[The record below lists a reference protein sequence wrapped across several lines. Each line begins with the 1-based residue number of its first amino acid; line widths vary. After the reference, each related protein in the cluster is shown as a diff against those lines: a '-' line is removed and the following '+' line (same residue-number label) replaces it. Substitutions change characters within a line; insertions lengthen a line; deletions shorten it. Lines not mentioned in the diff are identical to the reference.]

1 MILQERPFIL
11 GVSGYTP
18 LNCLDEGK
26 DRIDERFPPQKP
38 GDFKLTD
45 PVQLAQNLARVFEQ
59 LAHIARQVA
68 ERPELAKKQAE
79 TQVTPIDQVTKT
91 LGSVAQS
98 YMAEPQKLM
107 EAQTQL
113 WNRYSQLW
121 QNAWAKVL
129 GTPTEPMA
137 SPARNDK
144 RFKDRDWQENTVFD
158 FLKQFYLI
166 TSNWAQDFVKNAD
179 GLDDHT
185 RLKAK
190 FYVEQILN
198 ALSPSNFPV
207 SNPEILRA
215 TLGSNGANL
224 IEGLK
229 HFEQDMASPDGRLR
243 IKQSD
248 MTAFEIGKNIAMTPG
263 KVVFRNDTFELIQY
277 SPSVQR
283 TYEIPLL
290 IVPPWINKFYILDL
304 NPKKSFVRWATEQGL
319 TVFVVSWVNADE
331 KQGRKSFS
339 DYMREGFL
347 EAVQAVQDA
356 TGAEKINTIGYCIG
370 GTMVAAALGYM
381 AAKNDNRVSAATFFT
396 TQVDF
401 EKAGDLCVYVDDEQV
416 KWIEQRMEEKGYLAG
431 SRMADAFNLLRS
443 NDLIWSYVIN
453 NYMLGKEP
461 MPFDLLYW
469 NADSTRMP
477 AGVHSFYLRECYMA
491 NKLAQGKMILD
502 GVHIDLKKVK
512 VPVYNLAARDDH
524 IAPLPSVFKVGQF
537 FGGETKLV
545 VSGSGHIAGVVN
557 PPEARK
563 YKYWTNDAPAE
574 SLENWLKTATEHD
587 GSWWPD
593 WADWI
598 TTRSGAKVSAPVPG
612 DGKLDVLEDAPGSYV
627 TVKSE

>member
-1 MILQERPFIL
+1 M
-11 GVSGYTP
+11 SDST
-18 LNCLDEGK
+18 
-26 DRIDERFPPQKP
+26 PQKP

-45 PVQLAQNLARVFEQ
+45 PVQLAQNLARVFEHAAQ
-59 LAHIARQVA
+59 IARQIA

-91 LGSVAQS
+91 LGAVAQA

-113 WNRYSQLW
+113 WNSYSQLW
-121 QNAWAKVL
+121 QNAWAKAL

-166 TSNWAQDFVKNAD
+166 SANWAQDFVKNAD
-179 GLDDHT
+179 GLDEHT
-185 RLKAK
+185 RQKAK

-215 TLGSNGANL
+215 TLASNGANL

-229 HFEQDMASPDGRLR
+229 HLEQDMASPDGRLR

-356 TGAEKINTIGYCIG
+356 TGAEKVNTIGYCIG
-370 GTMVAAALGYM
+370 GTTGCGGAWLHG
-381 AAKNDNRVSAATFFT
+381 
-396 TQVDF
+396 
-401 EKAGDLCVYVDDEQV
+401 
-416 KWIEQRMEEKGYLAG
+416 
-431 SRMADAFNLLRS
+431 
-443 NDLIWSYVIN
+443 
-453 NYMLGKEP
+453 
-461 MPFDLLYW
+461 
-469 NADSTRMP
+469 
-477 AGVHSFYLRECYMA
+477 
-491 NKLAQGKMILD
+491 
-502 GVHIDLKKVK
+502 
-512 VPVYNLAARDDH
+512 
-524 IAPLPSVFKVGQF
+524 GQ
-537 FGGETKLV
+537 E
-545 VSGSGHIAGVVN
+545 
-557 PPEARK
+557 
-563 YKYWTNDAPAE
+563 
-574 SLENWLKTATEHD
+574 
-587 GSWWPD
+587 
-593 WADWI
+593 
-598 TTRSGAKVSAPVPG
+598 
-612 DGKLDVLEDAPGSYV
+612 
-627 TVKSE
+627 

>member
-1 MILQERPFIL
+1 M
-11 GVSGYTP
+11 SDST
-18 LNCLDEGK
+18 
-26 DRIDERFPPQKP
+26 PQKP

-45 PVQLAQNLARVFEQ
+45 PVQLAQNLARVFEHAA
-59 LAHIARQVA
+59 LIARQIA

-91 LGSVAQS
+91 LGAVAQA

-113 WNRYSQLW
+113 WNSYSQLW
-121 QNAWAKVL
+121 QNAWSTVL

-137 SPARNDK
+137 SPARTDK

-166 TSNWAQDFVKNAD
+166 SANWALDFVKNAD
-179 GLDDHT
+179 GLDEHT
-185 RLKAK
+185 RQKAK

-215 TLGSNGANL
+215 TLASNGANL

-229 HFEQDMASPDGRLR
+229 HLEQDMASPDGRLR

-356 TGAEKINTIGYCIG
+356 TGAEKVNTIGYCIG

-381 AAKNDNRVSAATFFT
+381 AAKNDNRVNAATFFT

-401 EKAGDLCVYVDDEQV
+401 EKAGDLRVYVDEEQV
-416 KWIEQRMEEKGYLAG
+416 KWIEERMEEKGYLAG

-477 AGVHSFYLRECYMA
+477 AGVHSFYLRECYLA
-491 NKLAQGKMILD
+491 NKLALGKMILD

-563 YKYWTNDAPAE
+563 YKYWTNDIPAE
-574 SLENWLKTATEHD
+574 NLETWLKTATEHD

-593 WADWI
+593 WAEWI
-598 TTRSGAKVSAPVPG
+598 TTRSGAKISAPVPG

>member
-1 MILQERPFIL
+1 M
-11 GVSGYTP
+11 SDST
-18 LNCLDEGK
+18 
-26 DRIDERFPPQKP
+26 PQKP

-68 ERPELAKKQAE
+68 ERPELAKKEAE

-91 LGSVAQS
+91 LGALAQA
-98 YMAEPQKLM
+98 YLAEPQKLM

-113 WNRYSQLW
+113 WNSYSQLW
-121 QNAWAKVL
+121 QNAWAKAL
-129 GTPTEPMA
+129 GTATEPMA

-166 TSNWAQDFVKNAD
+166 TANWAQDFVKNAD

-215 TLGSNGANL
+215 TLASNGANL

-229 HFEQDMASPDGRLR
+229 HLEQDMATPDGRLR

-290 IVPPWINKFYILDL
+290 IVPPWINKYYILDL

-319 TVFVVSWVNADE
+319 TVFMVSWVNADE
-331 KQGRKSFS
+331 MQGRKSFS
-339 DYMREGFL
+339 DYMHEGFL

-370 GTMVAAALGYM
+370 GTMVASALGYM
-381 AAKNDNRVSAATFFT
+381 AAKNDNRVNAATFFT

-443 NDLIWSYVIN
+443 NDLIWSHIIN

-461 MPFDLLYW
+461 APFDLLYW
-469 NADSTRMP
+469 NADATRMP
-477 AGVHSFYLRECYMA
+477 AGVHSFYLRECYLG
-491 NKLAQGKMILD
+491 NKLSQGKMILE
-502 GVHIDLKKVK
+502 GVHIDLTKVK

-537 FGGETKLV
+537 LGGETKLV

-574 SLENWLKTATEHD
+574 NLENWLKTAKEHD

-627 TVKSE
+627 IVKSE

>member
-1 MILQERPFIL
+1 M
-11 GVSGYTP
+11 SDST
-18 LNCLDEGK
+18 
-26 DRIDERFPPQKP
+26 PQKP

-45 PVQLAQNLARVFEQ
+45 PVQLAQNLARVFEHAAQ
-59 LAHIARQVA
+59 IARQIA

-91 LGSVAQS
+91 LGAVAQA

-113 WNRYSQLW
+113 WNSYSQLW
-121 QNAWAKVL
+121 QNAWSTVL

-137 SPARNDK
+137 SPARTDK

-166 TSNWAQDFVKNAD
+166 SANWAQDFVKNAD
-179 GLDDHT
+179 GLDEHT
-185 RLKAK
+185 RQKAK

-215 TLGSNGANL
+215 TLASNGANL

-229 HFEQDMASPDGRLR
+229 HLEQDMASPDGRLR

-331 KQGRKSFS
+331 TQGRKSFS

-356 TGAEKINTIGYCIG
+356 TGAEKVNTIGYCIG

-381 AAKNDNRVSAATFFT
+381 AAKNDNRVNAATFFT

-401 EKAGDLCVYVDDEQV
+401 EKAGDLRVYVDEEQV

-453 NYMLGKEP
+453 NYMLGKESV
-461 MPFDLLYW
+461 PFDLLYW

-477 AGVHSFYLRECYMA
+477 AGVHSFYLRECYLA

-502 GVHIDLKKVK
+502 GVHIDLKKVQ

-563 YKYWTNDAPAE
+563 YKYWTNDIPAE
-574 SLENWLKTATEHD
+574 NLETWLQTATEHD

-593 WADWI
+593 WAEWI
-598 TTRSGAKVSAPVPG
+598 TTRSGAKISPPVPG

>member
-1 MILQERPFIL
+1 M
-11 GVSGYTP
+11 S
-18 LNCLDEGK
+18 DS
-26 DRIDERFPPQKP
+26 PPQKP

-45 PVQLAQNLARVFEQ
+45 PVQLAQNLARVFEHAAQ
-59 LAHIARQVA
+59 IARQIA

-91 LGSVAQS
+91 LGAVAQA

-113 WNRYSQLW
+113 WNSYSQLW
-121 QNAWAKVL
+121 QNAWAKAL
-129 GTPTEPMA
+129 GTATEPMA

-144 RFKDRDWQENTVFD
+144 RFKDKDWQENTVFD

-166 TSNWAQDFVKNAD
+166 SANWAQDFVKNAD
-179 GLDDHT
+179 GLDEHT
-185 RLKAK
+185 RQKAK

-215 TLGSNGANL
+215 TLASNGANL

-229 HFEQDMASPDGRLR
+229 HLEQDMASPDGRLR

-290 IVPPWINKFYILDL
+290 IIPPWINKFYILDL

-356 TGAEKINTIGYCIG
+356 TGAEKVNTIGYCIG
-370 GTMVAAALGYM
+370 GTLVAAALGYM
-381 AAKNDNRVSAATFFT
+381 AAKNDHRVNAATFFT

-401 EKAGDLCVYVDDEQV
+401 EKAGDLRVYVDEEQV
-416 KWIEQRMEEKGYLAG
+416 KWIEERMEEKGYLAG

-469 NADSTRMP
+469 NSDSTQMP
-477 AGVHSFYLRECYMA
+477 AGVHSFYLRECYLA
-491 NKLAQGKMILD
+491 NKLSQGKMILD

-524 IAPLPSVFKVGQF
+524 IAPLPSVFKVGQY

-563 YKYWTNDAPAE
+563 YKYWTNDASAE
-574 SLENWLKTATEHD
+574 ILENWLKTATEHE

-593 WADWI
+593 WAEWI

-612 DGKLDVLEDAPGSYV
+612 DGKLDVLENAPGSYV

>member
-1 MILQERPFIL
+1 M
-11 GVSGYTP
+11 SDST
-18 LNCLDEGK
+18 
-26 DRIDERFPPQKP
+26 PQKP

-45 PVQLAQNLARVFEQ
+45 PVQLAHNLARVFEHAAQ
-59 LAHIARQVA
+59 IARQIA

-91 LGSVAQS
+91 LGAVAQA

-113 WNRYSQLW
+113 WNSYSQLW

-137 SPARNDK
+137 TPARNDK

-166 TSNWAQDFVKNAD
+166 SANWAQDFVKNAD
-179 GLDDHT
+179 GLDEHT
-185 RLKAK
+185 RQKAK

-215 TLGSNGANL
+215 TLASNGANL

-229 HFEQDMASPDGRLR
+229 HLEQDMASPDGRLR

-290 IVPPWINKFYILDL
+290 IVPPWINKYYILDL
-304 NPKKSFVRWATEQGL
+304 NPKKSFVRWCTEQGL
-319 TVFVVSWVNADE
+319 TVFMVSWVNADE

-356 TGAEKINTIGYCIG
+356 TGAEKVNTIGYCIG

-381 AAKNDNRVSAATFFT
+381 AAKNDNRVNAATFFT

-401 EKAGDLCVYVDDEQV
+401 EKAGDLRVYVDEEQV

-477 AGVHSFYLRECYMA
+477 AGVHSFYLRECYLA

-563 YKYWTNDAPAE
+563 YKYWTNDIPAE
-574 SLENWLKTATEHD
+574 NLETWLKTATEHD

-593 WADWI
+593 WAEWI
-598 TTRSGAKVSAPVPG
+598 TTRSGAKISAPVPG